1 MIIVGMA
8 DSAVAKKPEKIT
20 TLGLG
25 SCVGISLYDKS
36 TGVGGMVHIMLP
48 SIEQARSKEN
58 IAKFADTGIPALI
71 DSMVDLGAYKH
82 RTTAKI
88 AGGASMFSFNS
99 NAQLNIG
106 ERNVTATK
114 ETLKELKIPII
125 AQDTGL
131 NYGRTII
138 LDTENGELTVKSAI
152 KGIKTY

>member
-8 DSAVAKKPEKIT
+8 DSAVAKKPAKLT

-48 SIEQARSKEN
+48 SIENARSKEN

-71 DSMVDLGAYKH
+71 DNMIDEGAYKH

-99 NAQLNIG
+99 KNQLNIG
-106 ERNVTATK
+106 ERNVEATK
-114 ETLKELKIPII
+114 LALKDLKIPIL
-125 AQDTGL
+125 AEDTGQ

-138 LDTENGELTVKSAI
+138 LDTENGELTVKSAL
-152 KGIKTY
+152 KGMKVY

>member
-8 DSAVAKKPEKIT
+8 DSAVARKPVKLT

-48 SIEQARSKEN
+48 SIEQARSKDN
-58 IAKFADTGIPALI
+58 RAKFADTGIPALL
-71 DSMVDLGAYKH
+71 DSMVEEGAYKH

-99 NAQLNIG
+99 NTQLNIG

-114 ETLKELKIPII
+114 QSLKELRIPII
-125 AQDTGL
+125 AEDIGL

-138 LDTENGELTVKSAI
+138 LDTENGELTVKSAL

>member
-8 DSAVAKKPEKIT
+8 DSAVAKKPTKLT

-36 TGVGGMVHIMLP
+36 TYIGGMVHIMLP
-48 SIEQARSKEN
+48 SIDQARSKEN
-58 IAKFADTGIPALI
+58 MAKFADTGIPSLL
-71 DSMVDLGAYKH
+71 DSMVDEGAYKH
-82 RTTAKI
+82 RITAKI

-99 NAQLNIG
+99 STQLNIG
-106 ERNVTATK
+106 ERNIAATK
-114 ETLKELKIPII
+114 QVLKELKIPII

>member
-25 SCVGISLYDKS
+25 SCVGISLYDKT

-99 NAQLNIG
+99 NAQLKIG
-106 ERNVTATK
+106 ERNVLATK

-138 LDTENGELTVKSAI
+138 LDTENGELTVKSAT

>member
-8 DSAVAKKPEKIT
+8 DSAVAKKPLKLT

-48 SIEQARSKEN
+48 TVESARSKEN
-58 IAKFADTGIPALI
+58 IDKFADTGIPALL
-71 DSMVDLGAYKH
+71 DSMVKEGAYKH
-82 RTTAKI
+82 RTVAKI

-99 NAQLNIG
+99 NSNLNVG
-106 ERNVTATK
+106 ERNIAATK
-114 ETLKELKIPII
+114 TALKALKIPIV
-125 AQDTGL
+125 AEDTGQ

-138 LDTENGELTVKSAI
+138 LDTENGELTVKSAL

>member
-8 DSAVAKKPEKIT
+8 DSAVAKKPAKLT

-48 SIEQARSKEN
+48 SIENARAKDN
-58 IAKFADTGIPALI
+58 IDKFADTGIPALI
-71 DSMVDLGAYKH
+71 DTMVEEGAYKH

-99 NAQLNIG
+99 KTQLNIG
-106 ERNVTATK
+106 ERNVAATK
-114 ETLKELKIPII
+114 DALKLLKIPIV
-125 AQDTGL
+125 AEDTGQ
-131 NYGRTII
+131 NYGRTIV
-138 LDTENGELTVKSAI
+138 LDTENGELTVKSAL
-152 KGIKTY
+152 KGIKVY

>member
-8 DSAVAKKPEKIT
+8 DSAVAKKPAKLT

-48 SIEQARSKEN
+48 SIENARSKDN
-58 IAKFADTGIPALI
+58 IVKFADTGIPAL
-71 DSMVDLGAYKH
+71 VDEMIETGAYKH

-88 AGGASMFSFNS
+88 AGGASMFAFNS
-99 NAQLNIG
+99 KTQLNIG
-106 ERNVTATK
+106 ERNVAATK
-114 ETLKELKIPII
+114 VALEELKIPII
-125 AQDTGL
+125 AQDTGK

-138 LDTENGELTVKSAI
+138 LDTENGELTVKSAHR
-152 KGIKTY
+152 GIKVY

>member
-8 DSAVAKKPEKIT
+8 DSAVVKKPEKLT

-48 SIEQARSKEN
+48 SIESARSKEN
-58 IAKFADTGIPALI
+58 IAKFADTGIPSLV
-71 DSMVDLGAYKH
+71 DDMVDAGAYKH

-99 NAQLNIG
+99 NTQLNIG

-114 ETLKELKIPII
+114 NTLDGLKIPIV
-125 AQDTGL
+125 AEDTGQ
-131 NYGRTII
+131 NYGRTIV
-138 LDTENGELTVKSAI
+138 LDTENGELTVKSAL
-152 KGIKTY
+152 KGIKIY

>member
-1 MIIVGMA
+1 MIVVGMA
-8 DSAVAKKPEKIT
+8 DSAVAKKPVKLT

-36 TGVGGMVHIMLP
+36 TFVGGMVHIMLP

-58 IAKFADTGIPALI
+58 TAKFADTGIPELM
-71 DSMVDLGAYKH
+71 DRMVDEGAYKH

-114 ETLKELKIPII
+114 QALKELKIPII
-125 AQDTGL
+125 AEDTGQ

-138 LDTENGELTVKSAI
+138 LDTENGELTVKSAL
-152 KGIKTY
+152 KGIKIY

>member
-71 DSMVDLGAYKH
+71 DGMVDLGAYKH
-82 RTTAKI
+82 RTIAKI

>member
-8 DSAVAKKPEKIT
+8 DSAVVKKPGKLT

-58 IAKFADTGIPALI
+58 TAKFADTGIPALL
-71 DSMVDLGAYKH
+71 DGMVDIGAYKH

-99 NAQLNIG
+99 NTQLNIG
-106 ERNVTATK
+106 ERNVAATK
-114 ETLKELKIPII
+114 QVLKELKIPII
-125 AQDTGL
+125 AQDTGE

-138 LDTENGELTVKSAI
+138 LDTENGELTVKSAR

>member
-8 DSAVAKKPEKIT
+8 DSAVAKKPAKIT

-36 TGVGGMVHIMLP
+36 TGVGGIVHIMLP
-48 SIEQARSKEN
+48 SREQARSKDN
-58 IAKFADTGIPALI
+58 IAKFADTGIPLLL
-71 DSMVDLGAYKH
+71 DTMVDEGAYKH

-99 NAQLNIG
+99 QTQLNIG
-106 ERNVTATK
+106 ERNIAATK
-114 ETLKELKIPII
+114 RTLKELKIPI
-125 AQDTGL
+125 AAEDTGK

-138 LDTENGELTVKSAI
+138 LDTENGELTVKSAL
-152 KGIKTY
+152 KGIKIY

>member
-8 DSAVAKKPEKIT
+8 DSAVAKKPAKLT

-48 SIEQARSKEN
+48 SIENARAKDN
-58 IAKFADTGIPALI
+58 IDKFADTGIPALI
-71 DSMVDLGAYKH
+71 DTMVEEGAYKH

-99 NAQLNIG
+99 KTQLNIG
-106 ERNVTATK
+106 ERNVAATK
-114 ETLKELKIPII
+114 DALKLLKIPIV
-125 AQDTGL
+125 AEDTGK
-131 NYGRTII
+131 NYGRTIV
-138 LDTENGELTVKSAI
+138 LDTENGELTVKSAL
-152 KGIKTY
+152 KGIKVY

>member
-1 MIIVGMA
+1 MILVGMA

-99 NAQLNIG
+99 NTQLNIG
-106 ERNVTATK
+106 ERNVIATT

>member
-8 DSAVAKKPEKIT
+8 DSAVAKNPAKLT

-48 SIEQARSKEN
+48 SIENARAKDN
-58 IAKFADTGIPALI
+58 IDKFADTGIPSLI
-71 DSMVDLGAYKH
+71 DTMIEEGAYKH

-99 NAQLNIG
+99 KTQLNIG
-106 ERNVTATK
+106 ERNVAATK
-114 ETLKELKIPII
+114 DALKELKIPIV
-125 AQDTGL
+125 AEDTGQ
-131 NYGRTII
+131 NYGRTIV
-138 LDTENGELTVKSAI
+138 LDTENGELTVKSAL
-152 KGIKTY
+152 KGIKVY

>member
-8 DSAVAKKPEKIT
+8 DSAIAKRPVKLT

-25 SCVGISLYDKS
+25 SCVGISMYDNS
-36 TGVGGMVHIMLP
+36 TGIGGMVHIMLP

-58 IAKFADTGIPALI
+58 ITKFADTGIPFLL
-71 DSMVDLGAYKH
+71 DSMVEEGAYKH

-99 NAQLNIG
+99 KNQLNIG

-114 ETLKELKIPII
+114 QALKELKIPID
-125 AQDTGL
+125 AEDTGK
-131 NYGRTII
+131 NHGRTII
-138 LDTENGELTVKSAI
+138 LDTENGELTVKSAL
-152 KGIKTY
+152 KGIKIY

>member
-8 DSAVAKKPEKIT
+8 DSAVAKKPAKLT

-48 SIEQARSKEN
+48 SIENARAKDN
-58 IAKFADTGIPALI
+58 IAKFADTGIPALL
-71 DSMVDLGAYKH
+71 DEMTEKGAYKH

-106 ERNVTATK
+106 ERNIAATK
-114 ETLKELKIPII
+114 EALKQLKIPIV
-125 AQDTGL
+125 AEDTGQ
-131 NYGRTII
+131 NYGRTIV
-138 LDTENGELTVKSAI
+138 LDTENGELTVKSAL
-152 KGIKTY
+152 KGIKVY

>member
-8 DSAVAKKPEKIT
+8 DSAVAKKPAKLT

-48 SIEQARSKEN
+48 SIENARAKDN
-58 IAKFADTGIPALI
+58 IAKFADTGISALL
-71 DSMVDLGAYKH
+71 DEMVETGAYKH

-99 NAQLNIG
+99 KTQLNIG
-106 ERNVTATK
+106 ERNVSATK
-114 ETLKELKIPII
+114 DALKQLKIPII
-125 AQDTGL
+125 AEDTGK
-131 NYGRTII
+131 NYGRTIV
-138 LDTENGELTVKSAI
+138 LDTENGELTVKSAL
-152 KGIKTY
+152 KGIKVY